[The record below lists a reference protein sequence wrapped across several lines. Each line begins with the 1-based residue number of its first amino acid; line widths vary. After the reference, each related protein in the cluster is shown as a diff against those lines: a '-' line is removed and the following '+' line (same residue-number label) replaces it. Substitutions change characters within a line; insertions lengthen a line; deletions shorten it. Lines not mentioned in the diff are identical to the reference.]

1 MKKKVIIVA
10 DGLEIGGI
18 ERSLISMLD
27 KFDYDN
33 YEVDLMLYQKKG
45 ELLSDLDKRVN
56 LLEPQ
61 EGCKTFGV
69 PVRMLIKQGKILF
82 SIGRILAN
90 IATKFIS
97 KIKNIEELGYY
108 QTQLMYNFTH
118 IFLKKE
124 NKKYDIAIGYVW
136 PHNYAIEKVDA
147 KVKIGWIHTDYSTI
161 TINRKIDEKMWSRLD
176 YIVSI
181 SNDCT
186 KAFEKVYPR
195 LKKKIILVENI
206 TSPKF
211 ILNKSKEEIGI
222 NIDKR
227 YFNILSVGRICHQ
240 KGFDIAVKVLNKIHL
255 AGYKDIKW
263 NIVGFGPD
271 EEKVRDLIKE
281 YKLEDSFIL
290 HGKKINPYPYMAECD
305 LYVQPSRY
313 EGKAVTINEAK
324 VLGKPIII
332 TNYETAE
339 SQIDNMVDGI
349 ITELNIDK
357 IADSI
362 INLYKNKE
370 LRISLEKN
378 CRNKSY
384 ENSKELLKL
393 YEVMNF

>member
-27 KFDYDN
+27 NFNYDD

-45 ELLSDLDKRVN
+45 ELLSDLDKRVH
-56 LLEPQ
+56 LLEAQ

-69 PVRMLIKQGKILF
+69 PVKNLIKQGKILF
-82 SIGRILAN
+82 SISRVCAN
-90 IATKFIS
+90 LITKVIS
-97 KIKNIEELGYY
+97 NKKKIEEIGYY
-108 QTQLMYNFTH
+108 QTQLMYKFTH
-118 IFLKKE
+118 VFLKKE

-136 PHNYAIEKVDA
+136 PHNYVIDKVDA

-161 TINRKIDEKMWSRLD
+161 TVNRKIDKNMWNKLD
-176 YIVSI
+176 YIISI
-181 SNDCT
+181 SENCT
-186 KAFEKVYPR
+186 KAFEKVYPE
-195 LKKKIILVENI
+195 LGKKIILVENI

-211 ILNKSKEEIGI
+211 ILNKSKERIYT
-222 NIDKR
+222 NMDKR

-240 KGFDIAVKVLNKIHL
+240 KGFDIAVNVLNKIHSE
-255 AGYKDIKW
+255 GYKNIRW
-263 NIVGFGPD
+263 NIIGFGPD
-271 EEKVRDLIKE
+271 ENKVKDLIKE
-281 YKLEDSFIL
+281 YKLEESFIL
-290 HGKKINPYPYMAECD
+290 YGKKINPYPYIAECD

-339 SQIDNMVDGI
+339 SQIENMVDGI
-349 ITELNIDK
+349 ITELSIEK
-357 IADSI
+357 IANSI
-362 INLYKNKE
+362 INLYKNNE
-370 LRISLEKN
+370 LRMILGEN
-378 CRNKSY
+378 CKNKSY